1 MKLLDFDENSPKIF
15 QFLFNTD
22 KIIKL
27 YAITGSDDNKIDQ
40 MYEKLAPNVLHT
52 PRLNNPFPHNN
63 IKNYFSS
70 FKPDCKILNEKNE
83 FVDRMSHSVF
93 WMPESGMNIREQQE
107 FVKTLVKHVIDFD
120 IDQKEFEIVIV
131 THSLFILSDIPS
143 GNVNV
148 FNKEKC
154 DGDKRFFAGNLY
166 DIVANLSPDTA
177 IGKLSANFAEKIIKI
192 ANDYGDGT
200 SNEIPDETLVNL
212 IGDNFIK
219 GYIKNRTQC

>member
-27 YAITGSDDNKIDQ
+27 YAITGSDDNKIDE
-40 MYEKLAPNVLHT
+40 MYEKLAPNTLYT
-52 PRLNNPFPHNN
+52 PQLNNTFPHNN
-63 IKNYFSS
+63 IENYFSS
-70 FKPDCKILNEKNE
+70 FKPDCRILNEKNE
-83 FVDRMSHSVF
+83 LVDRMSRLIF

-107 FVKTLVKHVIDFD
+107 FVKTLVQHVIDFD
-120 IDQKEFEIVIV
+120 INQKEFEIVIV

-154 DGDKRFFAGNLY
+154 DGDKMFFAGNLY
-166 DIVANLSPDTA
+166 NMLANLSPDIA
-177 IGKLSANFAEKIIKI
+177 MGRLAADYSSKLIKM
-192 ANDYGDGT
+192 ANDFAAGI
-200 SNEIPDETLVNL
+200 SNEMPDETLVNL
-212 IGDNFIK
+212 IGDNIIK